1 MALKG
6 TFSPRTAFAVV
17 VANMIGTGVFTSL
30 GFQLLDIQSG
40 FVILLLWVIGGLT
53 AVSGALCYAELG
65 GAYPRSG
72 GEYNFLGRLYHPM
85 AGFVSGWV
93 SSTVGFAAPTALVA
107 MTFGSYLGSSFPSLP
122 AMPLAVGLIVAATI
136 AHIASRR
143 ISGSFQ
149 STFTM
154 IKIGVIVVFVVAVF
168 LMTPNPA
175 SVDWLPAAGD
185 LGVVGTGA
193 FAVALIYVNYAYTG
207 WNAATYVLDEL
218 EDPGTLLVRVLLSGT
233 AVVMVLY
240 LALNAAFLYAA
251 PMDAMAG
258 KIEIGVIAARYAF
271 GDIGASLM
279 GATLGVL
286 LISTVSAM
294 TLAGPRVLQVV
305 GQDHSVLAVFARTTG
320 DGLPMNAILFQSTLA
335 VLLVVSG
342 TFQSVLLFAS
352 FTLALNTVMTV
363 MGVFVRRARGVPSS
377 FQMPWFPLAPVWFL
391 GVMLWT
397 LFYVFLEQ
405 PLEAVAAI
413 GFVAS
418 GALIYFVSRDRS
430 SLPSPAEPNERSKG
444 ESA

>member
-1 MALKG
+1 M
-6 TFSPRTAFAVV
+6 V
-17 VANMIGTGVFTSL
+17 GTGVFTSL
-30 GFQLLDIQSG
+30 GYQLLDIESG
-40 FVILLLWVIGGLT
+40 FLILLLWVVGGIT
-53 AVSGALCYAELG
+53 AIAGALCYAELG
-65 GAYPRSG
+65 GAFPRSG
-72 GEYNFLGRLYHPM
+72 GEYNFLGRLYHPL

-107 MTFGSYLGSSFPSLP
+107 MTVGSYLASAFPFLP
-122 AMPLAVGLIVAATI
+122 PMPLAMGLIVAATG

-143 ISGSFQ
+143 LSASFQ
-149 STFTM
+149 SFFTLV
-154 IKIGVIVVFVVAVF
+154 KIVVIVIFVGAVF
-168 LMTPNPA
+168 FLTPTPA
-175 SVDWLPAAGD
+175 DVSWLPAVGD
-185 LGVVGTGA
+185 FSVVGTSA

-218 EDPGTLLVRVLLSGT
+218 AEPGKVLVRVLVSGT
-233 AVVMVLY
+233 IVVMALY
-240 LALNAAFLYAA
+240 VALNAAFLYAA
-251 PMDAMAG
+251 PADALAG

-271 GDIGASLM
+271 GEVGASLM
-279 GATLGVL
+279 GATLGIL

-305 GQDHSVLAVFARTTG
+305 GQDHAVLRFFSRTSK
-320 DGLPMNAILFQSTLA
+320 DGLPIYAILFQSALA
-335 VLLVVSG
+335 LAFVASG

-363 MGVFVRRARGVPSS
+363 LGVFVRRVRGVSTT
-377 FQMPWFPLAPVWFL
+377 FEMPWFPLAPVWFL

-418 GALIYFVSRDRS
+418 GALIYFVSRDRTVS
-430 SLPSPAEPNERSKG
+430 SNQG
-444 ESA
+444 G